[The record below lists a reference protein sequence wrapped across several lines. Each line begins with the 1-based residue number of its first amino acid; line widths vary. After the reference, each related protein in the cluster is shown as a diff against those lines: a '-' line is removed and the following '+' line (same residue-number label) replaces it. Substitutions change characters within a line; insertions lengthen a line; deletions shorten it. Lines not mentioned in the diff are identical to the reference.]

1 MIGNLLTGNIDS
13 GSLLILPTESGEHS
27 VRINSVEYIDHLRTQ
42 CAELGLMVRLENEQ
56 TFDVINKLV
65 GTTVRILIAD
75 DVEGSYIS

>member
-13 GSLLILPTESGEHS
+13 GSPLILPTESGEHS

-65 GTTVRILIAD
+65 GTTVRILMAD